1 MVTENPYRTVGPSI
15 PPMLGRASLVQQ
27 IERHL
32 LKPTPDHVSVVGPA
46 HYGKS
51 VLLRHLADS
60 HHRES
65 PVFLTTVHIDLRH
78 HTPTSDAAFKR
89 RFAEEVKAVLR
100 AERPQIAEYLEFEE
114 EAIHESLDLVFTDLD
129 GEGKRILVVLD
140 GFDKV
145 LRDGELTRNLWDQ
158 LRSLA
163 QKSSLR
169 LVTGSRRPLRELCRT
184 EESRTSDFWEIFYDT
199 PIRVGALEDSDWEP
213 FLQPL
218 LDAGGAVDEPARKEI
233 VNWTGGVPWL
243 VCALLR
249 RLWEQGPETARLSKP
264 EIDQAAEAMLEEQRE
279 LLTALWEDCDME
291 LRADLDA
298 LAADGIPLAELS
310 DSRRRALESRGFG
323 RVSKNRLR
331 GSCRLM
337 QRYAA
342 QQAPVLAGLDR
353 LFGTASGFE
362 AHIRSLLELR
372 FTQVAGPEV
381 DGVLREYVRNAVRD
395 IEPEPMHALIWIRSI
410 ADRALALIWD
420 VELPRDRML
429 PPEWLD
435 EWRHAGVKSL
445 PEDGGKLPHGSG
457 LQCGV
462 LRLITGTD
470 RVRRRQSR
478 YVTKTTSLL
487 VNHLQSVGSFG
498 QHRENSPKTNVS
510 IPETNVSIGFA
521 AAIVLAAI
529 SLVENL
535 TADLH
540 RREDTGR
547 DTT

>member
-1 MVTENPYRTVGPSI
+1 MTENPYRTVGPSI
-15 PPMLGRASLVQQ
+15 PPMLGRASLVRQ

-32 LKPTPDHVSVVGPA
+32 LKPSPDHVSVVGPA

-60 HHRES
+60 HRRES
-65 PVFLTTVHIDLRH
+65 EVFLTTVHIDLRY

-89 RFAEEVKAVLR
+89 RFAEEIKAALR

-129 GEGKRILVVLD
+129 GEGKRLLVVLD

-199 PIRVGALEDSDWEP
+199 PIRVGALEDDSDWES

-218 LDAGGAVDEPARKEI
+218 LDAGGVVDEPARKEI

-264 EIDQAAEAMLEEQRE
+264 EIDQAAEAVLEEQRE
-279 LLTALWEDCDME
+279 LLAELWDDCDME
-291 LRADLDA
+291 LRADLGA
-298 LAADGIPLAELS
+298 IATGETPAKLS
-310 DSRRRALESRGFG
+310 DRRRRALESRGFG

-337 QRYAA
+337 QHYAA
-342 QQAPVLAGLDR
+342 QQAPALSGLKH
-353 LFGTASGFE
+353 LFGTALGFE
-362 AHIRSLLELR
+362 THIRSLLELR
-372 FTQVAGPEV
+372 LAQVAGPEV
-381 DGVLREYVRNAVRD
+381 DRDLCGFVRSAVRD
-395 IEPEPMHALIWIRSI
+395 IEPEPAHALIWVRSI
-410 ADRALALIWD
+410 ADRALALVWKA
-420 VELPRDRML
+420 EGLPRDRTL
-429 PPEWLD
+429 PLH
-435 EWRHAGVKSL
+435 WRNAGVTGL
-445 PEDGGKLPHGSG
+445 PDNEDKLPDGSG
-457 LQCGV
+457 PQCGV
-462 LRLITGTD
+462 LRQITGTGQI
-470 RVRRRQSR
+470 RRQSR
-478 YVTKTTSLL
+478 CVTKTTCLL
-487 VNHLQSVGSFG
+487 IDHLQSVGSFA
-498 QHRENSPKTNVS
+498 QHREGTD
-510 IPETNVSIGFA
+510 ISIGFA
-521 AAIVLAAI
+521 AVSVLAAI
-529 SLVENL
+529 SLIESL

-540 RREDTGR
+540 RQEGTGR

>member
-1 MVTENPYRTVGPSI
+1 MTENPYRTVGPSI
-15 PPMLGRASLVQQ
+15 PPMLGRASLVRQ

-32 LKPTPDHVSVVGPA
+32 LKPSPDHVSVVGPT

-51 VLLRHLADS
+51 VLLRHLADT
-60 HHRES
+60 HRRES
-65 PVFLTTVHIDLRH
+65 EAFLTTVHIDLRR

-89 RFAEEVKAVLR
+89 RFAEEVKAALR
-100 AERPQIAEYLEFEE
+100 AVRPQIAEYLEFEE

-129 GEGKRILVVLD
+129 GEGKRLLVVLD

-169 LVTGSRRPLRELCRT
+169 LVTGSQRPLRELCRT

-264 EIDQAAEAMLEEQRE
+264 EIDQAAEAVLEEQRE
-279 LLTALWEDCDME
+279 LLAELWDDCDVE
-291 LRADLDA
+291 LRADLGA
-298 LAADGIPLAELS
+298 LASRDIPLAELPN
-310 DSRRRALESRGFG
+310 SRRRALVSRGFG
-323 RVSKNRLR
+323 RVSKNHLR

-337 QRYAA
+337 QGYAA
-342 QQAPVLAGLDR
+342 QQAPVLSNLKH
-353 LFGTASGFE
+353 LFGTALGFKT
-362 AHIRSLLELR
+362 HIRSLLELR
-372 FTQVAGPEV
+372 LAQVTRPEA
-381 DGVLREYVRNAVRD
+381 DRDLCEFVRNAVRD
-395 IEPEPMHALIWIRSI
+395 IDPEPAHALIWVRSI
-410 ADRALALIWD
+410 ADRALALVWKA
-420 VELPRDRML
+420 EGL
-429 PPEWLD
+429 PPD
-435 EWRHAGVKSL
+435 RTVPSHWRNAGVKGL
-445 PEDGGKLPHGSG
+445 PDNEDKLPHGSG
-457 LQCGV
+457 PQCGV
-462 LRLITGTD
+462 LRQITGTGQI
-470 RVRRRQSR
+470 RRQSR
-478 YVTKTTSLL
+478 CVTKTTCLL
-487 VNHLQSVGSFG
+487 IDHLQSVGSFA
-498 QHRENSPKTNVS
+498 QHREVSPKTE
-510 IPETNVSIGFA
+510 ISIGFA
-521 AAIVLAAI
+521 AVSILAAI
-529 SLVENL
+529 SLIESL
-535 TADLH
+535 TGDLH
-540 RREDTGR
+540 RQGDSGR